1 MNYHRD
7 HIKHF
12 AEIAAPLYDLST
24 VKGNILLSDEH
35 LAAFQQ
41 LKESV
46 NSAPCLSFPIA
57 DGLFIL
63 DVDAS
68 DLALGAELSQVQN
81 GTINPISFASN
92 TLLKTQRN
100 YCTTRKELL
109 AVVKFCRHFRHY
121 LLGRHFVLRTD
132 HNSLV
137 WLMRF
142 KNIQGQ
148 LARWLE
154 ELSQYDMEILHRD
167 GKSHINCDALSRIPE
182 SLPPCDCYNAG
193 LSLDSLPCGGCP
205 YCHRAHNQW
214 ERFIED
220 VDDVVPLAVRSIQT
234 NVPTQDYNNNDSQ
247 DPEDEIVLNDDDNQ
261 ITSDY
266 AQTDTSNPNWLQTYS
281 PANLRS
287 IQLEDPEIAIV
298 IHWLEQEIFPTP
310 SELRLTSPVTR
321 AYWLCRKYLV
331 LIDEVLYYRWEE
343 GGNRGAPST
352 FHTLFLVPSGLRN
365 EVLFFCHDAV
375 HAGHL
380 GITKTIGKLKRQ
392 FYWNGMSRDSREYVK
407 ACPSCNQSK
416 KANVSPRAPLR
427 SFHAGFPM
435 ERVHLDILGP
445 FTKSNAGNNYILMV
459 ICQFTKW
466 IDMIPIPDQS
476 AHTVA
481 KEFLAKVVT
490 YFGCPL
496 EIFTDQGS
504 NFQSNLFKAFCEL
517 LEITRTRTTPYRPA
531 GNGQIERYNRVVL
544 QMVRCYLKGKVKDWD
559 KNLNLLAMALRATE
573 HRQTGSL
580 QTGSC

>member
-1 MNYHRD
+1 M
-7 HIKHF
+7 
-12 AEIAAPLYDLST
+12 
-24 VKGNILLSDEH
+24 
-35 LAAFQQ
+35 
-41 LKESV
+41 
-46 NSAPCLSFPIA
+46 
-57 DGLFIL
+57 
-63 DVDAS
+63 
-68 DLALGAELSQVQN
+68 
-81 GTINPISFASN
+81 
-92 TLLKTQRN
+92 
-100 YCTTRKELL
+100 
-109 AVVKFCRHFRHY
+109 
-121 LLGRHFVLRTD
+121 
-132 HNSLV
+132 
-137 WLMRF
+137 
-142 KNIQGQ
+142 
-148 LARWLE
+148 
-154 ELSQYDMEILHRD
+154 
-167 GKSHINCDALSRIPE
+167 
-182 SLPPCDCYNAG
+182 
-193 LSLDSLPCGGCP
+193 
-205 YCHRAHNQW
+205 
-214 ERFIED
+214 
-220 VDDVVPLAVRSIQT
+220 VPLAVRSIQT

-281 PANLRS
+281 PTNLRS

-380 GITKTIGKLKRQ
+380 GITKTIVKLKRQ

-416 KANVSPRAPLR
+416 KANVSPRAPLK

-490 YFGCPL
+490 YFDCPL

-573 HRQTGSL
+573 HRQTGFTPNRLMLGREIAQPVDLLLGLSEEQL
-580 QTGSC
+580 QRYEPSSGFNICLKTPQPPTKLPEEISKGHSIRQKRDYDLRMLEHSYDIGDLVYKRDTSTRIGISSKLRPPWVGPYVVTECFPPLYRVSDRKREYVLHHDRLKICGDDPVPIWHNVNVIT